1 MVMELGF
8 KGKVAIVTGSGRG
21 IGRGIAIALAA
32 EGASVAINDFYAE
45 RAQAVADEITAKGGS
60 AIAAPADVTQAESVQ
75 QMVDKVVAAWGTVH
89 ILVNNAGIP
98 AGVLETDPL
107 SAMKTFMD
115 TTRADWEKWVNLDFF
130 GVMNCCKAVLPYM
143 AKQRYGKIASIISD
157 AGRVG
162 EPGQTVYSGVKA
174 GIVGFTKALAKEV
187 ARYEVNVNCVAPSAT
202 TGTFLSEL
210 MGTDVPRNAAEQD
223 RLDKILKVYPLG
235 RSKKRLGS
243 PTDLANAVCF
253 FVSDASEWVTGQV
266 LSVNGGYCMVD

>member
-1 MVMELGF
+1 MDLGF

-21 IGRGIAIALAA
+21 IGRGIAMTLAA
-32 EGASVAINDFYAE
+32 EGANIAVNDFYLD
-45 RAQAVADEITAKGGS
+45 RAQAVAEEIRSAGGK
-60 AIAAPADVTQAESVQ
+60 AIAAQADVTQTESVE
-75 QMVDKVVAAWGTVH
+75 QMVNKVVGEWGTIH

-107 SAMKTFMD
+107 SAMRTFMD
-115 TTRADWEKWVNLDFF
+115 STRADWDKWINLDLY
-130 GVMNCCKAVLPYM
+130 GVMNCCRAVLPSM
-143 AKQRYGKIASIISD
+143 AKQKYGKIVSIISD

-162 EPGQTVYSGVKA
+162 EPGQVVYSGVKA

-187 ARYEVNVNCVAPSAT
+187 ARYEINVNCVAPSAT
-202 TGTFLSEL
+202 GGTFLSEL
-210 MGTDVPRNAAEQD
+210 MGTDKPRNDAEQE

-235 RSKKRLGS
+235 RSKKRLGQPS
-243 PTDLANAVCF
+243 DLANAVAF

>member
-1 MVMELGF
+1 MDLGF
-8 KGKVAIVTGSGRG
+8 KGKVAIITGAGRG
-21 IGRGIAIALAA
+21 IGRGIAMTLAA
-32 EGASVAINDFYAE
+32 EGARVAVNDFYSD
-45 RAQAVADEITAKGGS
+45 RAQAVVEEIMGAGGK
-60 AIAAPADVTQAESVQ
+60 AIVAQADVTQADQVDN
-75 QMVDKVVAAWGTVH
+75 MVGAVVAEWGSVH

-107 SAMKTFMD
+107 SMGRTFMD
-115 TTRADWEKWVNLDFF
+115 STRADWDKLINLDFI

-143 AKQRYGKIASIISD
+143 SKQKYGKIVSIISD

-187 ARYEVNVNCVAPSAT
+187 ARYEINVNCVAPSAT

-210 MGTDVPRNAAEQD
+210 LGTGSPRNADEQA

-235 RSKKRLGS
+235 RSKKRLGNPS
-243 PTDLANAVCF
+243 DLANAVAF
-253 FVSDASEWVTGQV
+253 LTSDVSEWVTGQV